1 MKKIAPF
8 ALLALVTI
16 SSCSDPEM
24 ITKITKVKI
33 NAFASQDN
41 VAGVPV
47 DWDEITPLSIPG
59 EENPDIF
66 PVLFDAA
73 TGMEVWR
80 LPGYDIN
87 KALDAQNGDFIEFSI
102 TSLELEPSK
111 VYRLEIYDFDEFT
124 ANDLMGSVE
133 FLPGDL
139 SFGDVSISGG
149 SFNATITLV
158 EVEKAD

>member
-1 MKKIAPF
+1 MKKLTPI

-24 ITKITKVKI
+24 ITKITKVKV

-47 DWDEITPLSIPG
+47 DWDEITPLSISG

-66 PVLFDAA
+66 PVIIDAA
-73 TGMEVWR
+73 TGAEVWR
-80 LPGYDIN
+80 LSGYEIN
-87 KALDAQNGDFIEFSI
+87 KALDAENGDLIEFSI
-102 TSLELEPSK
+102 TGVELEPTK
-111 VYRLEIYDFDEFT
+111 TYTLQIYDFDEFT
-124 ANDLMGSVE
+124 ANDLMGAVDFIPSE
-133 FLPGDL
+133 L
-139 SFGDVSISGG
+139 SFGDAGVSAG

-158 EVEKAD
+158 EVEKED